1 MAQYFEDAQGQRVPA
16 VITHIDIDESQG
28 KITAK
33 GLIKSTGAVL
43 SIEAK
48 ATGSVNCDVTFAY
61 VDKQGRE

>member
-1 MAQYFEDAQGQRVPA
+1 MPA

-48 ATGSVNCDVTFAY
+48 ATGSVNCDVTIAY